1 MIATISRGT
10 KMSVSQTNAAKRRIA
25 QRYRPARNR
34 SIQSA
39 MENER
44 AKAARMQ
51 AAAKK
56 RNR

>member
-1 MIATISRGT
+1 
-10 KMSVSQTNAAKRRIA
+10 MSVSQTNAAKRRIA